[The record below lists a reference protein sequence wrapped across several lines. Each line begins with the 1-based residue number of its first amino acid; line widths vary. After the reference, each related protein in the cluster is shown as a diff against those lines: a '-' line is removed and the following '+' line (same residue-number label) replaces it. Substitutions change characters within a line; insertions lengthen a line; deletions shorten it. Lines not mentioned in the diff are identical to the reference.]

1 MWTYQL
7 QIVIYF
13 IFFITS
19 QSHEI
24 LQPFVSVKFSQLWRA
39 FSLHVSNVSLSN
51 WAKLLIL
58 RRYLLSSGVDGFSV
72 KGTCQKLKKTVVLFR
87 SIWEQLEHTW
97 DTTSQR
103 KSILWGLPAIVAI
116 TVLETA
122 STYRS
127 LENNIYH
134 NTSPLTTTLGG
145 TQVLNKGLWIHPS
158 VGFSVTCQRK

>member
-1 MWTYQL
+1 MWTCQI

-24 LQPFVSVKFSQLWRA
+24 LQPFVSVKFSHLWRA
-39 FSLHVSNVSLSN
+39 FSVHVSNVSLSN

-72 KGTCQKLKKTVVLFR
+72 TGTCQKLKKSVVLFR
-87 SIWEQLEHTW
+87 STWEQLEHTW

-103 KSILWGLPAIVAI
+103 KSNFVGAPSNSSYYCVRDCKYISKPWKQHLSQYL
-116 TVLETA
+116 
-122 STYRS
+122 SS
-127 LENNIYH
+127 NHNIRWY
-134 NTSPLTTTLGG
+134 SSI
-145 TQVLNKGLWIHPS
+145 K
-158 VGFSVTCQRK
+158 

>member
-1 MWTYQL
+1 MWTCQL

-103 KSILWGLPAIVAI
+103 KSNFAGAPSNSSYYCIRDCKYISKPWKQHLSQYL
-116 TVLETA
+116 
-122 STYRS
+122 SS
-127 LENNIYH
+127 NHNIRWY
-134 NTSPLTTTLGG
+134 SSI
-145 TQVLNKGLWIHPS
+145 K
-158 VGFSVTCQRK
+158 